1 MVKRGF
7 PELQDIQETL
17 SSDETEVPQLIPLPA
32 QYSQAPDNTVKLLV
46 VSLSIIGLIV
56 IAAIIFDSRKCKVE
70 KSEKNAE
77 RED

>member
-32 QYSQAPDNTVKLLV
+32 QILPATDNTIKYLTI
-46 VSLSIIGLIV
+46 SLSIIGIIIV
-56 IAAIIFDSRKCKVE
+56 AAIIFDSRKCKIE
-70 KSEKNAE
+70 KGGESEQ